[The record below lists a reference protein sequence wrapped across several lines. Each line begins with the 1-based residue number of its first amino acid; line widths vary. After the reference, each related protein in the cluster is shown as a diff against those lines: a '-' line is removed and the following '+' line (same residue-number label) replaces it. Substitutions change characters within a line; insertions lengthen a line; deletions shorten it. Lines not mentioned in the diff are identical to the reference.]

1 VKGARG
7 GMIANL
13 ERRLAG
19 LEAAS
24 PCPPPK
30 ARAIMTEEDLLSL
43 KPDELP
49 DFSNTPE
56 LLLRRVHE
64 AFMEEKRALRDDI

>member
-1 VKGARG
+1 
-7 GMIANL
+7 MIAKM

-19 LEAAS
+19 LEAAT

-43 KPDELP
+43 EPDELP

-56 LLLRRVHE
+56 PLLRQIHE
-64 AFMEEKRALRDDI
+64 ALMEEGAGG

>member
-1 VKGARG
+1 
-7 GMIANL
+7 MIAN
-13 ERRLAG
+13 

-43 KPDELP
+43 EPDELP

-56 LLLRRVHE
+56 PLLRRVHG
-64 AFMEEKRALRDDI
+64 ALIEEKSRRAREVGA